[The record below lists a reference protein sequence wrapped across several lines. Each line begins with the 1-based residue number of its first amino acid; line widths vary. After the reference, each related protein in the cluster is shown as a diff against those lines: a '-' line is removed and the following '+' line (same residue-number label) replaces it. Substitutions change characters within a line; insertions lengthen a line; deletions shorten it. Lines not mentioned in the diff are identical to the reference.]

1 MFKNAKQVSNIFFW
15 CLLVSNFA
23 TFAQNPIKV
32 NYHFIGQNNNKIKT
46 QIKLPNQFA
55 DSLQLHQTINE
66 ILIFCTQK
74 SYILTVVNT
83 QYFKPDSAEITVN
96 LNQPFKWLKLK
107 NYGTDFYLLNA
118 AGFSTNDF
126 SNQIFSPNIFAQKVS
141 NALVWLQN
149 NSYPF
154 AAIGLDSVQVDS
166 STITANIFFNKGPQ
180 IFFDSIKVI
189 GNVNISPRFLAN
201 YTNIKVGK
209 YYNES
214 ILKRTDNRI
223 SELPYLSLTQSSVI
237 YFYGNKAKLISYINN
252 RKASSFDGIIGFAPN
267 SSKANKLIITGDIN
281 LKLQNI
287 LGSGKSLDLNYRSFL
302 NNSQELKFKF
312 NYPYIFNSKIAF
324 DYGLNLLLYDTSF
337 FDLQNDFAFQYRF
350 IGTDYFKV
358 FYATQSTSLITV
370 DTNFIKANRSLPNIN
385 DVKKDLYGIGFK
397 KTRINY
403 LPNPSKGFIIE
414 MDFAIGTKNIIK
426 NSTINT
432 LNLDNGNGV
441 NYKIYDSLKLSYT
454 QYRITFKAEKY
465 LKISKNF
472 VVKTDINSAWL
483 QTESLFLN
491 ELFRIGGLKTL
502 RGFDEQS
509 IFANKFAIANAELRY
524 LLGKNANVFAFYN
537 QAWYVNE
544 VRKTNQSDN
553 PFGLGLGLVFES
565 GAGLFTLVYA
575 VGKQFQ
581 NPIEF
586 NSAKIHFGYINYF

>member
-1 MFKNAKQVSNIFFW
+1 MPVRNIFFW

-23 TFAQNPIKV
+23 AFAQKPIYI
-32 NYHFIGQNNNKIKT
+32 NYHFIGTNSNKIQS
-46 QIKLPNQFA
+46 QIKLSNQFA
-55 DSLQLHQTINE
+55 DSLQLHQTVNE

-74 SYILTVVNT
+74 SYLLASINT
-83 QYFKPDSAEITVN
+83 HFFKQDSAEITVN

-107 NYGTDFYLLNA
+107 NYVTDFYLLNA

-126 SNQIFSPNIFAQKVS
+126 SNQVFSPNIFAQKVS

-154 AAIGLDSVQVDS
+154 AAIGLDSVQIDS
-166 STITANIFFNKGPQ
+166 NTITANILFNKGPQ
-180 IFFDSIKVI
+180 LFFDSIKVI

-201 YTNIKVGK
+201 YTNIKIGK

-223 SELPYLSLTQSSVI
+223 SELPYLSLAQSSVI
-237 YFYGNKAKLISYINN
+237 YFYGNKAKLITYINN

-267 SSKANKLIITGDIN
+267 SSQANKLIITGDIN

-312 NYPYIFNSKIAF
+312 NYPYIFNSKIAL

-350 IGTDYFKV
+350 IGNDYFKF
-358 FYATQSTSLITV
+358 FYATQTTSLITV

-397 KTRINY
+397 KTKINY
-403 LPNPSKGFIIE
+403 LPNPSKGFIVE

-432 LNLDNGNGV
+432 LNLDNGNGEF
-441 NYKIYDSLKLSYT
+441 YKIYDSLKLSYT

-465 LKISKNF
+465 LKITNNF
-472 VVKTDINSAWL
+472 IVKTEVNSAWL

-491 ELFRIGGLKTL
+491 ELFRIGGLKSL

-524 LLGKNANVFAFYN
+524 LLGKNSNVFAFYN
-537 QAWYVNE
+537 QAWYLNE
-544 VRKTNQSDN
+544 VQKTNQSDN

>member
-1 MFKNAKQVSNIFFW
+1 MQVSNIFFW
-15 CLLVSNFA
+15 CLLVSNIA
-23 TFAQNPIKV
+23 AFAQNPIKV
-32 NYHFIGQNNNKIKT
+32 TYRFIGTNANKI
-46 QIKLPNQFA
+46 QAEIKLPNQFN
-55 DSLQLHQTINE
+55 DSLKLHQTVNE
-66 ILIFCTQK
+66 ILIFCSQK
-74 SYILTVVNT
+74 SYILTAINT
-83 QYFKPDSAEITVN
+83 QYFKPDSAEITIN
-96 LNQPFKWLKLK
+96 LNQSFKWLKIK
-107 NYGTDFYLLNA
+107 NDGVDFNLLNA
-118 AGFSTNDF
+118 AGFATSDF
-126 SNQIFSPNIFAQKVS
+126 LNQVFSPNVFAQKVS
-141 NALVWLQN
+141 NALIWLQN

-154 AAIGLDSVQVDS
+154 ASIGLDAVQIDS
-166 STITANIFFNKGPQ
+166 STITAKIILNKGPQ

-201 YTNIKVGK
+201 YTNIKAGK
-209 YYNES
+209 FYNES
-214 ILKRTDNRI
+214 ILKLTDSRI
-223 SELPYLSLTQSSVI
+223 AELPYLSLTQSSVI
-237 YFYGNKAKLISYINN
+237 YFYGNKAKMISYINN

-267 SSKANKLIITGDIN
+267 SSQANKLIITGDIN

-337 FDLQNDFAFQYRF
+337 FDLQNDFSFQYRF
-350 IGTDYFKV
+350 IGSDYFKV
-358 FYATQSTSLITV
+358 FYATQSTSLITI
-370 DTNFIKANRSLPNIN
+370 DTNFIKNNRSLPNIN

-397 KTRINY
+397 KTKINY
-403 LPNPSKGFIIE
+403 LPNPSKGYIFEI
-414 MDFAIGTKNIIK
+414 DFAIGTKNILK

-432 LNLDNGNGV
+432 LQLDNGSGV
-441 NYKIYDSLKLSYT
+441 LYKIYDSLKLSYT

-465 LKISKNF
+465 FKITNNF
-472 VVKTDINSAWL
+472 IVKTDVNSAWF

-524 LLGKNANVFAFYN
+524 ILGKNSNVFAFYN
-537 QAWYVNE
+537 QAWYLNE
-544 VRKTNQSDN
+544 TRKINQYDN
-553 PFGLGLGLVFES
+553 PFGLGAGIVFES
-565 GAGLFTLVYA
+565 GAGLFTLIYA
-575 VGKQFQ
+575 VGKQYQ

>member
-1 MFKNAKQVSNIFFW
+1 MFKNTKPVSNIFFW

-23 TFAQNPIKV
+23 AFTQNSIKV
-32 NYHFIGQNNNKIKT
+32 NYHFIGQNSNKIQS
-46 QIKLPNQFA
+46 QIKLPNQFSN
-55 DSLQLHQTINE
+55 SLQLHQTVNE
-66 ILIFCTQK
+66 ILVFCTQK
-74 SYILTVVNT
+74 SYILSTVNT
-83 QYFKPDSAEITVN
+83 QYFKPDSAEISVN
-96 LNQPFKWLKLK
+96 LNQSFKWLKLK
-107 NYGTDFYLLNA
+107 NYGADFYLLNA

-154 AAIGLDSVQVDS
+154 AAIGLDSVQIDS
-166 STITANIFFNKGPQ
+166 NTITANILFNKGSQ

-223 SELPYLSLTQSSVI
+223 SELPYLSLAQSSVI
-237 YFYGNKAKLISYINN
+237 YFYGNKAKLITYINS

-267 SSKANKLIITGDIN
+267 SSQANKLIITGDVN

-350 IGTDYFKV
+350 IGNDYFKV
-358 FYATQSTSLITV
+358 FYATQTTSLITV

-397 KTRINY
+397 KTKINY
-403 LPNPSKGFIIE
+403 LPNPSKGFIVE

-426 NSTINT
+426 NSTINS
-432 LNLDNGNGV
+432 LNLDNGKGEF
-441 NYKIYDSLKLSYT
+441 YKIYDSVKLSYT
-454 QYRITFKAEKY
+454 QYRINFKAEKY
-465 LKISKNF
+465 LKITNNF
-472 VVKTDINSAWL
+472 VVKTEVNSAWL

-524 LLGKNANVFAFYN
+524 LLGKNSNVFVFYN
-537 QAWYVNE
+537 QAWYLNE
-544 VRKTNQSDN
+544 VQKTNQSDN
-553 PFGLGLGLVFES
+553 PFGVGLGLVFES